1 MKKGYLEYCTPF
13 RDFRQKDEF
22 REAKV
27 IHIRD
32 ERDEYGSFS
41 TLKGDLPRGWGW
53 LAGHVVLSA
62 KMTEEKELF
71 VRIF

>member
-1 MKKGYLEYCTPF
+1 MKKGYLEYFTPF
-13 RDFRQKDEF
+13 RDFRQKQEF
-22 REAKV
+22 RAAKV

-32 ERDEYGSFS
+32 DGEEYGSFS

-62 KMTEEKELF
+62 RMNDEKELF
-71 VRIF
+71 LRIM

>member
-1 MKKGYLEYCTPF
+1 MKKGYLEYFTPF

-22 REAKV
+22 RRAQI

-32 ERDEYGSFS
+32 DRDEFGSFS

-53 LAGHVVLSA
+53 LTGHVVLSA

>member
-1 MKKGYLEYCTPF
+1 MRKGYLEYFTPF

-22 REAKV
+22 RRAQI

-32 ERDEYGSFS
+32 ERDEYGSFR
-41 TLKGDLPRGWGW
+41 TLEGDLPKGWGW

>member
-1 MKKGYLEYCTPF
+1 MKKGYLEYFTPF

-22 REAKV
+22 RRANV

-32 ERDEYGSFS
+32 ERDEYGSFR
-41 TLKGDLPRGWGW
+41 TLEGELPKGWGW

>member
-1 MKKGYLEYCTPF
+1 MKKGYLEYFTPF

-22 REAKV
+22 RRANV

-32 ERDEYGSFS
+32 ERDEFGSFR
-41 TLKGDLPRGWGW
+41 TLEGELPKGWGW
-53 LAGHVVLSA
+53 LVGHVVLSA